1 MKQRQLK
8 VIQLLLENKEYLSAK
23 TYANLLGISEK
34 SFRRDLE
41 ELEPFFKKYDAEVIK
56 KIGVGVLLEVDPQQR
71 ILLNAEIEKLVWID
85 KEKEFRSLNGT
96 NRKKDMRLNLLLSAG
111 EIYSVSQIAASYYL
125 SKSSLVCHLGPTF
138 FGYIPFW

>member
-56 KIGVGVLLEVDPQQR
+56 KIGVGVLLEVDPSSAF
-71 ILLNAEIEKLVWID
+71 AEC
-85 KEKEFRSLNGT
+85 G
-96 NRKKDMRLNLLLSAG
+96 NRKTGVDRQGKRIPFIKRNESKERYAAKFTVKRRRDLQCFANCRKLLL
-111 EIYSVSQIAASYYL
+111 
-125 SKSSLVCHLGPTF
+125 K
-138 FGYIPFW
+138 

>member
-56 KIGVGVLLEVDPQQR
+56 RSASVFCL
-71 ILLNAEIEKLVWID
+71 KLTP
-85 KEKEFRSLNGT
+85 S
-96 NRKKDMRLNLLLSAG
+96 SAF
-111 EIYSVSQIAASYYL
+111 
-125 SKSSLVCHLGPTF
+125 C
-138 FGYIPFW
+138 

>member
-85 KEKEFRSLNGT
+85 RQGKRIPFIKRNESKERYAAKFTVKRRRDLQCFANC
-96 NRKKDMRLNLLLSAG
+96 RKLLL
-111 EIYSVSQIAASYYL
+111 
-125 SKSSLVCHLGPTF
+125 K
-138 FGYIPFW
+138 